1 MIVNLKT
8 TSKMNAFFAISASY
22 LPFFFLLSWISGHLH
37 YWGESSLFFSS
48 WTDADIYK
56 VMADYYMSG
65 GNSVVPS
72 DFQLK
77 LRPFVYP
84 MFLGLY
90 HVLGIAGVQA
100 LQLLMNTASLWL
112 VFLSIKSL
120 SNRSGIAAFS
130 TALLAVTPSFNFLV
144 FHAMTESLSILLVCV
159 FIALVVDHYK
169 NPKHVPLF
177 WAALVMSTL
186 LCARPIV
193 FPFWMAF
200 FAYYV
205 MHWRRERN
213 RTIWQPIITVTPL
226 LCQLTLTLVV
236 TGSPSLASQGGT
248 LSISDWF
255 FPRVYVTNEYGRF
268 TGRKSMEA
276 QEGKR
281 QYPDLKDKAAYLI
294 RNYGLSLKMYLYILI
309 SSNLTAGSHYL
320 KQSAESDS
328 ENNTPL
334 VYLQASSIYL
344 NRFFVC
350 IHILM
355 AAVLVWLMASGRKI
369 YEDKA
374 VMMFYLFAAFLI
386 LPAGFVYDQGDRYIL
401 LASPLWLVAHSVLI
415 VLLLDLLKTHN
426 NARSQRERSLH
437 GSERTMI
444 RKGV

>member
-1 MIVNLKT
+1 MTLHPEQMAKVKPFLV
-8 TSKMNAFFAISASY
+8 ISALY
-22 LPFFFLLSWISGHLH
+22 LPSFVLLSWISGHLH

-48 WTDADIYK
+48 WTDADVYK

-120 SNRSGIAAFS
+120 SNRSGIAIFS

-159 FIALVVDHYK
+159 FIALIVEHYK
-169 NPKHVPLF
+169 NPDQVPLF
-177 WAALVMSTL
+177 WPAVVMSLL
-186 LCARPIV
+186 LCTRPIV

-200 FAYYV
+200 FAYYSIS
-205 MHWRRERN
+205 WLRSSTRS
-213 RTIWQPIITVTPL
+213 IWQPIVSITPVI
-226 LCQLTLTLVV
+226 CQLTITLVMS
-236 TGSPSLASQGGT
+236 GSPSLASMGGT
-248 LSISDWF
+248 VSISDWF
-255 FPRVYVTNEYGRF
+255 FPRVYEANEYGRF
-268 TGRKSMEA
+268 TGRKSMEV

-281 QYPDLKDKAAYLI
+281 LYPDLKDKAVYLI
-294 RNYGLSLKMYLYILI
+294 KNYGLSLKMYLYILI
-309 SSNLTAGSHYL
+309 SSNLGAGSHYL
-320 KQSAESDS
+320 KQSSESDS
-328 ENNTPL
+328 ENNRPL
-334 VYLQASSIYL
+334 VYLQAFSMYL

-350 IHILM
+350 IHVVIAALM
-355 AAVLVWLMASGRKI
+355 VWLMASGRKI
-369 YEDKA
+369 YEDMI

-401 LASPLWLVAHSVLI
+401 LASPLWLVAHSALAG
-415 VLLLDLLKTHN
+415 LFLDLLKRHN
-426 NARSQRERSLH
+426 EPRLQRERLLPA
-437 GSERTMI
+437 SETSMMR
-444 RKGV
+444 